1 MLDKI
6 DVKGDGRVILYLR
19 RDGRSPLYQVKIK
32 VPGSNGYKRVST
44 KTSNQREAE
53 RFALDLYEE
62 LYFHVKSGGTLTS
75 KSYKQVFKEWRLSI
89 EVEPNPE
96 IKARL
101 LGILS
106 RVETYSVDYFGTKD
120 IRSINKKEFS
130 EYWVWRKTNYKRVAP
145 SNGTL
150 NRERTSIISLFK
162 FAVDRG
168 YITTL
173 PNIPKNEVK
182 GIARRSTFTNDE
194 WRKITRNM
202 REWVKAG
209 HKNGKRRERFI
220 LQQYVLILANT
231 GMRIGEIRHL
241 RWSDLRT
248 VKTLDGRRL
257 IGDVS
262 GKTGRREVVFQKGSE
277 EYIKRLFDF
286 RKEELRSNPP
296 QDELVFLSRKSGKAY
311 TTFKTSFNSML
322 RFAGI
327 EVERN
332 GERRTIYSLRHFY
345 ATQRLSEGT
354 SAYLLAQQM
363 GTSVEMLEKFYGH
376 VVTADVAEQISKSN
390 RQKSKETED
399 AYPFEV

>member
-1 MLDKI
+1 MNEQI
-6 DVKGDGRVILYLR
+6 DLKGDGRVLLYLR
-19 RDGRSPLYQVKIK
+19 TDGRSPLYQAKIK
-32 VPGSNGYKRVST
+32 VPGSKGYKRIST
-44 KTSNQREAE
+44 KTANQKEAE

-62 LYFHVKSGGTLTS
+62 LYFHVKSGGTLAS
-75 KSYKQVFKEWRLSI
+75 KTYKQIFREWKASI
-89 EVEPNPE
+89 EFEPDCK
-96 IKARL
+96 IKTRL

-106 RVETYSVDYFGTKD
+106 RVETYSVEYFATKD
-120 IRSINKKEFS
+120 IRSITKKEFF
-130 EYWVWRKTNYKRVAP
+130 EYWNWRKTNYKRVVP
-145 SNGTL
+145 SNETL

-168 YITTL
+168 YITAL
-173 PNIPKNEVK
+173 PDIPKNEVK

-194 WRKITRNM
+194 WRRITRNM

-209 HKNGKRRERFI
+209 QNKGKGRDRFI
-220 LQQYVLILANT
+220 LQQYVLIMANT
-231 GMRIGEIRHL
+231 GMRVGEIRHI

-248 VKTLDGRRL
+248 IKTLDGNRL
-257 IGDVS
+257 IGDVR

-277 EYIKRLFDF
+277 EYVKRLYNF
-286 RKEELRSNPP
+286 RKNELGKDPH
-296 QDELVFLSRKSGKAY
+296 QDELIFLSRKSGKAY

-322 RFAGI
+322 QFSNI
-327 EVERN
+327 DIERN

-376 VVTADVAEQISKSN
+376 VVTADVADRISKTNKQHPKNFASN
-390 RQKSKETED
+390 
-399 AYPFEV
+399 YPFEN

>member
-1 MLDKI
+1 MSDQI

-19 RDGRSPLYQVKIK
+19 RDGRSPLYQAKIK
-32 VPGSNGYKRVST
+32 VPGSTGYKRVST

-53 RFALDLYEE
+53 RIALDLYEE

-75 KSYKQVFKEWRLSI
+75 KTYKQVFKEWKSSI
-89 EVEPNPE
+89 EVEPDPK
-96 IKARL
+96 IKTRL

-106 RVETYSVDYFGTKD
+106 RVETYSVEYFGAKD
-120 IRSINKKEFS
+120 VRSITKREFA
-130 EYWVWRKTNYKRVAP
+130 EYWDWRKANYKRVAP

-168 YITTL
+168 YITAL
-173 PNIPKNEVK
+173 PDIPKNEVK

-209 HKNGKRRERFI
+209 RNKGKGRERFI

-231 GMRIGEIRHL
+231 GMRVGEIRHL

-257 IGDVS
+257 IGDVR

-277 EYIKRLFDF
+277 EYIKRLYDF
-286 RKEELRSNPP
+286 RKEELGGNPL
-296 QDELVFLSRKSGKAY
+296 QNELVFLSRKSGKAY

-327 EVERN
+327 DVERD

-376 VVTADVAEQISKSN
+376 VVTADVADQISKSN
-390 RQKSKETED
+390 RQNSKEADD